1 MKKKVISIIVISFIL
16 VGALSFFGYRKLADN
31 KTFFKTTYVGYDH
44 KERFIP
50 KYSYLEQESGNYCAS
65 FKSLR
70 SKKDLENE
78 INEYLKD
85 FEYFDNSDNNND
97 SPSNEYG
104 LTHGYRKGDL
114 FIQSYSVKDE
124 GLFRRIYL
132 YY

>member
-1 MKKKVISIIVISFIL
+1 MKKVAIWIVVLLVLIIVICGVL
-16 VGALSFFGYRKLADN
+16 GYKKLADN

-85 FEYFDNSDNNND
+85 FEYFDNNDN
-97 SPSNEYG
+97 PSNEYG